1 MTTLRTFV
9 RQRARRDALQ
19 VTVWVGG
26 TAALAAAGYP
36 GIRGSYGDEQE
47 RAGLLATVMA
57 NPVILLFRGLPSGA
71 DEAQMVSFLL
81 LPWLLLL
88 GALMGAFLAV
98 RHARGDEEDGRL
110 ELVAATPAGRSLPL

>member
-47 RAGLLATVMA
+47 RAGLLATAKAMPQPA
-57 NPVILLFRGLPSGA
+57 IATTLAMIRNLRSQRASSGIEINDPSG
-71 DEAQMVSFLL
+71 
-81 LPWLLLL
+81 
-88 GALMGAFLAV
+88 
-98 RHARGDEEDGRL
+98 
-110 ELVAATPAGRSLPL
+110 